1 MANNDEIMRAIG
13 KLEGKCDQIIDAM
26 KAHFDRMNRIDA
38 DIQRLES
45 RIRIKEEKMDH
56 RIANLEKKQYL
67 IITCATGVWAIIMMG
82 IRKFFV

>member
-38 DIQRLES
+38 DIQRLEAQV
-45 RIRIKEEKMDH
+45 RIKEEKVDS
-56 RIANLEKKQYL
+56 RIANLERKQYFL
-67 IITCATGVWAIIMMG
+67 LTCATGVWAIVMIF
-82 IRKFFV
+82 IRKFI